1 MRRVIGPRSSTRCPS
16 SVWSFMT
23 WPTPLSMIT
32 LQIMSV
38 PSGPRMW
45 AALPS
50 SRSEVNL
57 VEWVHGDPRK
67 DLEGPV
73 DVAAPQQVVDG
84 LGAGGV
90 GPLRIARP
98 VGEEVAEPGAR
109 QERRFPSEATPTEL
123 GVRRGAAVPVRGGLR
138 RVLRFHV
145 GSRRVIA

>member
-23 WPTPLSMIT
+23 LAHALVDDHLADYVGAQRP
-32 LQIMSV
+32 QDVGSV
-38 PSGPRMW
+38 
-45 AALPS
+45 AQLP
-50 SRSEVNL
+50 RSEVNL
-57 VEWVHGDPRK
+57 VEWVHGDSRQ

-90 GPLRIARP
+90 GPLRISRP
-98 VGEEVAEPGAR
+98 VGEEVAE
-109 QERRFPSEATPTEL
+109 L
-123 GVRRGAAVPVRGGLR
+123 GVRQDAAVPVRSDLN